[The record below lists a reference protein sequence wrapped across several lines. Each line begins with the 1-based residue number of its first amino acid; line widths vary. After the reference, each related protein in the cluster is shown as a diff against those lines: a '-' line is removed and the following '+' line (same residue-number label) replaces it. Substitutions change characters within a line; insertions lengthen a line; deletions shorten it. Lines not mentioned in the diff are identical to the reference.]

1 MVIYKN
7 RFWGLVLFFIF
18 IVSILPSYAQ
28 DKGHLLIIG
37 GGERPGYVLK
47 KFIELAGKEN
57 AKILIIPVAS
67 GEPDE
72 SGNILKKE
80 FIENGCKNVDYI
92 IVNKQ
97 NVDLQSNIEK
107 LKGVTGIFFG
117 GGDQSKLTDIFFKTD
132 FLKKIKQI
140 YTDGGVIGGTSAG
153 TAVMSKIMITGNELI
168 NKDPEE
174 IYIFIKKNN
183 IETKEGFGF
192 INNAIIDQ
200 HFVKRK
206 RHNRLI
212 SIVLE
217 NPELPGIGIDEETA
231 IIVNPDNTFEVIG
244 ENSVI
249 VYDASSVKSIKL
261 DKNGNLGAD
270 NIKLQ
275 ILVQGDKY
283 NLSSHQVFR

>member
-1 MVIYKN
+1 M
-7 RFWGLVLFFIF
+7 
-18 IVSILPSYAQ
+18 
-28 DKGHLLIIG
+28 
-37 GGERPGYVLK
+37 
-47 KFIELAGKEN
+47 
-57 AKILIIPVAS
+57 
-67 GEPDE
+67 
-72 SGNILKKE
+72 
-80 FIENGCKNVDYI
+80 
-92 IVNKQ
+92 
-97 NVDLQSNIEK
+97 DLQSNIEK